1 MTTSR
6 QFDAKTYDTLTNQDT
21 NPFADKRSPTIEEE
35 DTPQVIHVVPETSKA
50 RWNHIE
56 DLDSFF
62 TRVYIYH
69 QKHGFYVMMLQKL
82 FELFQFVFVVVLITY
97 MFNCIDYA
105 ILFRDKII
113 DQESKV
119 SLGDA
124 MIGVSECA
132 ANLGAFQWMALV
144 LAGLFWT
151 FRLFKFFYQ
160 FFQFWDIK
168 MFYNTALKIEDADL
182 DNLTWHE
189 VQKCIREVQS
199 EIQMSIN
206 KEQLTELDI
215 YHRILRFKNYM
226 VAMMNKSLLPATTK
240 LPLLGNV
247 VLMSQALRYNIGLIL
262 FWGPWSPFENSWHL
276 REEYKRPSMRNELA
290 AKLSKQILWVAIA
303 NFILSPFIFICQLMY
318 FFFNYADLIKKEPG
332 TLGVRC
338 WSQYGKLYLR
348 HFNELDHELDARLT
362 RAYRPAVKYMNSFS
376 SPLLTVIAR
385 NIAFDA
391 GGVASLILLLAIYD
405 EDVFQVQHVLTLFTI
420 LGMISVI
427 ARSLIPDENMV
438 WCPEQLLRNVLAHV
452 HYLPSVWRGHAHS
465 SVVRDQFELFFQLK
479 IMYIL
484 NELFSPLVA
493 PFVLLY
499 DLRPK
504 SQQLVDFFRNFTV
517 DVVGVGD
524 VCSFAQMDVRK
535 HGNPDWQ
542 IPVVADDKDSE
553 SETPLIS
560 PDDGGGARV
569 PPPPAGPTVRP
580 AGAGAGA
587 AAAQYNQGEHGK
599 TELSLVHFTLTNPT
613 WQMPPEAKQF
623 VQGIKRHALHD
634 LNRQRGM
641 MLGLHNPTA
650 MGQSLLSVESMGAE
664 YSSIIQPIL
673 QTHNLSNSQH
683 LGLSLHLGGGGFGSP
698 VPPMTPGYGPAGMM
712 PSTVQQQQQQPA
724 AQHGGA
730 GVQSSHQYHFGPQS
744 YDFERMLQQNLTDA
758 STVAPN
764 MPARSTF
771 LADIHENDDESAG
784 APPALMPEVLQP
796 GIDQTAPAAMGV
808 YPELEEG
815 SRYAAPYA
823 TDGMVY
829 STRGGM
835 SRREG
840 PAGGSRTGLLSS
852 LYGELPTNVPAPY
865 EFTTADMCLS
875 TLYLHELHHNHLR
888 RHGGSL
894 RLDMGSPP
902 PPPSSGS
909 SQCPTTTATFASRFM
924 GPGGIRP
931 FGTVAQ
937 PSLVSHPLRTIA
949 PGIIGGGEATA
960 GPSGSLEAGSS
971 SSRSMGG
978 SAAAERTPL
987 LGSKKS

>member
-1 MTTSR
+1 M
-6 QFDAKTYDTLTNQDT
+6 
-21 NPFADKRSPTIEEE
+21 
-35 DTPQVIHVVPETSKA
+35 
-50 RWNHIE
+50 
-56 DLDSFF
+56 
-62 TRVYIYH
+62 
-69 QKHGFYVMMLQKL
+69 
-82 FELFQFVFVVVLITY
+82 
-97 MFNCIDYA
+97 
-105 ILFRDKII
+105 
-113 DQESKV
+113 
-119 SLGDA
+119 
-124 MIGVSECA
+124 
-132 ANLGAFQWMALV
+132 
-144 LAGLFWT
+144 
-151 FRLFKFFYQ
+151 
-160 FFQFWDIK
+160 
-168 MFYNTALKIEDADL
+168 

-226 VAMMNKSLLPATTK
+226 VAMMNKSLLPATKK

-290 AKLSKQILWVAIA
+290 GKLSKQILWVAIA
-303 NFILSPFIFICQLMY
+303 NLILSPFIFICQLMY

-385 NIAFDA
+385 NVAFDA

-405 EDVFQVQHVLTLFTI
+405 EDVFQVQHVLTLFTL

-452 HYLPSVWRGHAHS
+452 HYLPSSWRGLAHS
-465 SVVRDQFELFFQLK
+465 SNVRDQFELFFQLK

-504 SQQLVDFFRNFTV
+504 APQLVDFFRNFTV

-542 IPVVADDKDSE
+542 IPIVVDDKDSE

-560 PDDGGGARV
+560 PTDVGGGGGDGGPRIGV
-569 PPPPAGPTVRP
+569 PPPSTGHNAPV
-580 AGAGAGA
+580 GATTP
-587 AAAQYNQGEHGK
+587 YTQGEHGK

-623 VQGIKRHALHD
+623 VQGIKRHALQD

-650 MGQSLLSVESMGAE
+650 MGQSLLSMESMGAE

-683 LGLSLHLGGGGFGSP
+683 LGLSMHLGGFGSP
-698 VPPMTPGYGPAGMM
+698 IPPMTPAFGQGMM
-712 PSTVQQQQQQPA
+712 PSGTHQQPV
-724 AQHGGA
+724 QHAA

-758 STVAPN
+758 STVAPI
-764 MPARSTF
+764 PSRSTF
-771 LADIHENDDESAG
+771 LADINENDDEVG
-784 APPALMPEVLQP
+784 APSLAPEVPQA
-796 GIDQTAPAAMGV
+796 GTSSSRVQTASVAPASMG
-808 YPELEEG
+808 LEQEFEA
-815 SRYAAPYA
+815 SRYGGGAC
-823 TDGMVY
+823 TDGMVF
-829 STRGGM
+829 SNRGGM

-840 PAGGSRTGLLSS
+840 PAEGSRNGLLSS
-852 LYGELPTNVPAPY
+852 LYAEMPTNVPAPY

-888 RHGGSL
+888 RNGGSL

-902 PPPSSGS
+902 PPPPSS
-909 SQCPTTTATFASRFM
+909 SQRPFGRFM
-924 GPGGIRP
+924 GPGGFRP
-931 FGTVAQ
+931 FGSVAQ
-937 PSLVSHPLRTIA
+937 PSLVSHPLRTIV
-949 PGIIGGGEATA
+949 PGIIGADAA
-960 GPSGSLEAGSS
+960 GPSSGSMAGARSS
-971 SSRSMGG
+971 GG
-978 SAAAERTPL
+978 SVVAAERTPL
-987 LGSKKS
+987 LGGKKS

>member
-97 MFNCIDYA
+97 MFNCIDYT
-105 ILFRDKII
+105 ILFRDNIL
-113 DQESKV
+113 QETKV

-132 ANLGAFQWMALV
+132 ANLGAFQWLALI

-276 REEYKRPSMRNELA
+276 REEYKRPNMRNELA

-348 HFNELDHELDARLT
+348 HFNELDHELEARLT

-405 EDVFQVQHVLTLFTI
+405 EDVFQVQHVLTLFTV

-465 SVVRDQFELFFQLK
+465 SIVRDQFELFFQLK

-560 PDDGGGARV
+560 PDDAATGVGARV
-569 PPPPAGPTVRP
+569 PPPSTGPTHPAGPT
-580 AGAGAGA
+580 GATP
-587 AAAQYNQGEHGK
+587 YTQGEHGK

-623 VQGIKRHALHD
+623 VQGIKRHALQD

-650 MGQSLLSVESMGAE
+650 MGQSLLSMESMGAE

-683 LGLSLHLGGGGFGSP
+683 LGLSMHLGGFGSP
-698 VPPMTPGYGPAGMM
+698 VPPMTPAFGQAGMM
-712 PSTVQQQQQQPA
+712 PSTVQPTA
-724 AQHGGA
+724 AHGA

-758 STVAPN
+758 STLAPN
-764 MPARSTF
+764 MPGRSTF
-771 LADIHENDDESAG
+771 LADINENDDDMG
-784 APPALMPEVLQP
+784 APSLAPEVSQA
-796 GIDQTAPAAMGV
+796 GSSSRAQAASIAPAPMGV
-808 YPELEEG
+808 DPELEG
-815 SRYAAPYA
+815 SRFAAPY

-902 PPPSSGS
+902 PATISASQRPSPFGG
-909 SQCPTTTATFASRFM
+909 RFM
-924 GPGGIRP
+924 GPGGFRP
-931 FGTVAQ
+931 FGSVAQ

-949 PGIIGGGEATA
+949 PGIIGGGE
-960 GPSGSLEAGSS
+960 PSGSMQAAGSS
-971 SSRSMGG
+971 TGSMGP
-978 SAAAERTPL
+978 AAERTPL
-987 LGSKKS
+987 LGGKKS

>member
-6 QFDAKTYDTLTNQDT
+6 QHQHFDAKTYESLSTHDT
-21 NPFADKRSPTIEEE
+21 NPFADDKRSPTMEEE
-35 DTPQVIHVVPETSKA
+35 DTPQVIHVVPETNKA

-62 TRVYIYH
+62 ARVYIYH
-69 QKHGFYVMMLQKL
+69 QKHGFYVMMLQKS
-82 FELFQFVFVVVLITY
+82 FELFQFVFVVGLITY
-97 MFNCIDYA
+97 MFNCVDYA
-105 ILFRDKII
+105 ILFRDKNT
-113 DQESKV
+113 ESKV
-119 SLGDA
+119 SLSDA
-124 MIGVSECA
+124 MMGVSECA
-132 ANLGAFQWMALV
+132 ATIGVFQWLALV

-151 FRLFKFFYQ
+151 FRLFKFFYH

-168 MFYNTALKIEDADL
+168 MFFNTALKIEDADL

-206 KEQLTELDI
+206 KDQLTELDI

-226 VAMMNKSLLPATTK
+226 VAMMNKSLLPATKK

-247 VLMSQALRYNIGLIL
+247 VVMSQALRYNIGLLL
-262 FWGPWSPFENSWHL
+262 FWGPWSPFENNWHL
-276 REEYKRPSMRNELA
+276 RQEYKRPSMRAELA
-290 AKLSKQILWVAIA
+290 AKLSKHILWVAIA
-303 NFILSPFIFICQLMY
+303 NIALSPFIFICQLMY

-362 RAYRPAVKYMNSFS
+362 RAYRPAVKYVSSFS

-385 NIAFDA
+385 NVAFDC

-420 LGMISVI
+420 LGMISVV

-452 HYLPSVWRGHAHS
+452 HYLPAAWRGHAHS
-465 SVVRDQFELFFQLK
+465 STVREQFELFFQLK

-484 NELFSPLVA
+484 NELFSPIVA

-504 SQQLVDFFRNFTV
+504 APQLVDFFRNFTV

-542 IPVVADDKDSE
+542 IPVEGDERDSE
-553 SETPLIS
+553 GETPLIS
-560 PDDGGGARV
+560 PADMGTRPAGPSAPAGGARGTT
-569 PPPPAGPTVRP
+569 AAISPTKP
-580 AGAGAGA
+580 
-587 AAAQYNQGEHGK
+587 YDQGEHGK

-641 MLGLHNPTA
+641 LLGLHNPTA
-650 MGQSLLSVESMGAE
+650 MGQSLLSMESMGAE

-673 QTHNLSNSQH
+673 QTHNLSNSQA
-683 LGLSLHLGGGGFGSP
+683 LGLSMHIGGYGSP
-698 VPPMTPGYGPAGMM
+698 IPGAFGQQAPQHPATLPHHG
-712 PSTVQQQQQQPA
+712 TGGQA
-724 AQHGGA
+724 A
-730 GVQSSHQYHFGPQS
+730 SHTQYHFSPPS
-744 YDFERMLQQNLTDA
+744 YDFERMLQQNLSDT
-758 STVAPN
+758 STVAGPH
-764 MPARSTF
+764 PSRSAF
-771 LADIHENDDESAG
+771 LADINENEDEG
-784 APPALMPEVLQP
+784 APGEVPMQSIGGRQRTDETSGGIGAFDPPEC
-796 GIDQTAPAAMGV
+796 
-808 YPELEEG
+808 
-815 SRYAAPYA
+815 SRYGGPG
-823 TDGMVY
+823 TEGMLF

-840 PAGGSRTGLLSS
+840 PAGGSRNGLLSS
-852 LYGELPTNVPAPY
+852 LYGDVPANVQAPH

-888 RHGGSL
+888 RHGGGSL
-894 RLDMGSPP
+894 RLDMGSPA
-902 PPPSSGS
+902 PS
-909 SQCPTTTATFASRFM
+909 F
-924 GPGGIRP
+924 RP
-931 FGTVAQ
+931 FGGGSRPFRPFGSVAQ
-937 PSLVSHPLRTIA
+937 PSLVSHPLRTLA
-949 PGIIGGGEATA
+949 PGVLVGTNTSSTS
-960 GPSGSLEAGSS
+960 GPSSSATGGPSTGSVAGA
-971 SSRSMGG
+971 
-978 SAAAERTPL
+978 AAAERTPL
-987 LGSKKS
+987 LGGKKS

>member
-1 MTTSR
+1 MTSKR
-6 QFDAKTYDTLTNQDT
+6 QFDAKTYESLSNQDT
-21 NPFADKRSPTIEEE
+21 NPFTDKRSPTTIDEE

-62 TRVYIYH
+62 ARVYVYH

-97 MFNCIDYA
+97 MFNCINYE

-113 DQESKV
+113 ANETKV

-124 MIGVSECA
+124 MLGVSECA
-132 ANLGAFQWMALV
+132 AKLGIFQWLALV

-168 MFYNTALKIEDADL
+168 MFFNTALKIDDADL

-226 VAMMNKSLLPATTK
+226 VAMMNKSLLPATKK

-247 VLMSQALRYNIGLIL
+247 VLLSQALRYNIGLLL
-262 FWGPWSPFENSWHL
+262 FWGPWSPFENNWHL
-276 REEYKRPSMRNELA
+276 RPEYKRPSMRNELA
-290 AKLSKQILWVAIA
+290 AKLSKQIFWVAIA
-303 NFILSPFIFICQLMY
+303 NLVLSPFIFLCQLMY

-362 RAYRPAVKYMNSFS
+362 RAYRPAVKYVNSFS

-385 NIAFDA
+385 NIAFDC

-420 LGMISVI
+420 LGMISVV

-452 HYLPSVWRGHAHS
+452 HYLPATWRGHAHS
-465 SVVRDQFELFFQLK
+465 SAVREQFELFFQLK

-499 DLRPK
+499 DVRPK
-504 SQQLVDFFRNFTV
+504 APQLVDFFRNFTV
-517 DVVGVGD
+517 DVIGVGD

-542 IPVVADDKDSE
+542 IPVVGDDRDSE
-553 SETPLIS
+553 GETPLMS
-560 PDDGGGARV
+560 PTDMGPGPSV
-569 PPPPAGPTVRP
+569 PPPT
-580 AGAGAGA
+580 AGAKP
-587 AAAQYNQGEHGK
+587 YDQGEHGK

-623 VQGIKRHALHD
+623 VQGIKRHALQD

-641 MLGLHNPTA
+641 LLGLQNPTA
-650 MGQSLLSVESMGAE
+650 MGQSLLSMESMGAE

-673 QTHNLSNSQH
+673 QTHNLSNSQA
-683 LGLSLHLGGGGFGSP
+683 LGLSMHLGGFGSP
-698 VPPMTPGYGPAGMM
+698 IPPIHSMIPAGYG
-712 PSTVQQQQQQPA
+712 QQQTGPA
-724 AQHGGA
+724 PPPPTLLHHGP
-730 GVQSSHQYHFGPQS
+730 GVQSSHHYHFSPPS
-744 YDFERMLQQNLTDA
+744 YDFERMLQQNLPDT
-758 STVAPN
+758 STVTGA
-764 MPARSTF
+764 MPTRSTF
-771 LADIHENDDESAG
+771 LADINETEDEPTSG
-784 APPALMPEVLQP
+784 
-796 GIDQTAPAAMGV
+796 TAPIQSTGPGGHFDDGGAIGD
-808 YPELEEG
+808 PEC
-815 SRYAAPYA
+815 SRYGALGAE
-823 TDGMVY
+823 GMTF

-835 SRREG
+835 TRREG
-840 PAGGSRTGLLSS
+840 PAGGSRNGLLSS
-852 LYGELPTNVPAPY
+852 LYGDVPANVTAPH

-888 RHGGSL
+888 RQGGGGSL
-894 RLDMGSPP
+894 RLDMGTTSSTIF
-902 PPPSSGS
+902 PSRPSAGG
-909 SQCPTTTATFASRFM
+909 RF
-924 GPGGIRP
+924 GPGGFRP
-931 FGTVAQ
+931 FGSVAQ
-937 PSLVSHPLRTIA
+937 PSLVSHPLRTLA
-949 PGIIGGGEATA
+949 PGVLTGTSTSAA
-960 GPSGSLEAGSS
+960 GPSSSPAAGPSS
-971 SSRSMGG
+971 VST
-978 SAAAERTPL
+978 APAAERTPL
-987 LGSKKS
+987 LGGKKS

>member
-35 DTPQVIHVVPETSKA
+35 DTPQVIHVVPQTSKA
-50 RWNHIE
+50 RWNHIA

-97 MFNCIDYA
+97 MFNCIDYG

-113 DQESKV
+113 AQETKV

-124 MIGVSECA
+124 MIDVSECA
-132 ANLGAFQWMALV
+132 ANLGGFQWLALV
-144 LAGLFWT
+144 LAFIFWT
-151 FRLFKFFYQ
+151 CRMLKFFYQ

-168 MFYNTALKIEDADL
+168 MFYNTALKIDDADL

-215 YHRILRFKNYM
+215 YHRILRSKNYL

-276 REEYKRPSMRNELA
+276 REEYKRHSMRTELA
-290 AKLSKQILWVAIA
+290 AKLSQQIFWVAIA

-348 HFNELDHELDARLT
+348 HFNELDHELEARLT

-405 EDVFQVQHVLTLFTI
+405 EDVFQVQHVLTIFTI

-452 HYLPSVWRGHAHS
+452 HYLPSAWRGHAHS
-465 SVVRDQFELFFQLK
+465 TIVRDQFELFFQLK

-499 DLRPK
+499 ELRPK

-553 SETPLIS
+553 SETPLS
-560 PDDGGGARV
+560 PDDGAAGPGRRV
-569 PPPPAGPTVRP
+569 PPSGPAGPL
-580 AGAGAGA
+580 GATA
-587 AAAQYNQGEHGK
+587 ANQGEHGK

-683 LGLSLHLGGGGFGSP
+683 LGLSMHLGGFGSP
-698 VPPMTPGYGPAGMM
+698 VPPMTPAFGQAGMM
-712 PSTVQQQQQQPA
+712 PSAVVPPSTAVQ
-724 AQHGGA
+724 HGA

-764 MPARSTF
+764 LPGRSAF
-771 LADIHENDDESAG
+771 LADINENDDDVG
-784 APPALMPEVLQP
+784 APSLSPEVPQA
-796 GIDQTAPAAMGV
+796 GGSGSNRAQMASMAPVSMAV
-808 YPELEEG
+808 DPEFEG
-815 SRYAAPYA
+815 SRFAGAC
-823 TDGMVY
+823 TEGMVF

-852 LYGELPTNVPAPY
+852 LYGELPANVPAPH

-894 RLDMGSPP
+894 RLDIGSPP
-902 PPPSSGS
+902 PPSSS
-909 SQCPTTTATFASRFM
+909 SSSHRPPGIGSRFM
-924 GPGGIRP
+924 GPGGFRP
-931 FGTVAQ
+931 FGSVAQ

-949 PGIIGGGEATA
+949 PGIIGGEPSA
-960 GPSGSLEAGSS
+960 GPSASTMEAGGSS
-971 SSRSMGG
+971 G
-978 SAAAERTPL
+978 STAAAERTPL
-987 LGSKKS
+987 LGGKKS

>member
-1 MTTSR
+1 MTSNR
-6 QFDAKTYDTLTNQDT
+6 QYDTLTNQDT
-21 NPFADKRSPTIEEE
+21 NPFAGDKPPGSPTIEEE

-62 TRVYIYH
+62 TRVYTYH

-97 MFNCIDYA
+97 MFNCISYET
-105 ILFRDKII
+105 LFRDKII
-113 DQESKV
+113 ENETKV
-119 SLGDA
+119 SLSDA
-124 MIGVSECA
+124 MISMSECA
-132 ANLGAFQWMALV
+132 ATLGAFQWLALL
-144 LAGLFWT
+144 LAGLFWM

-168 MFYNTALKIEDADL
+168 MFYNTALKIDDADL

-226 VAMMNKSLLPATTK
+226 VAMMNKSLLPATFK
-240 LPLLGNV
+240 LPLLGNL

-262 FWGPWSPFENSWHL
+262 FWGPWSPFENNWHL
-276 REEYKRPSMRNELA
+276 REEYKRPSMRSELA

-303 NFILSPFIFICQLMY
+303 NLALSPFIFLCQLMY

-332 TLGVRC
+332 TLGTRC

-385 NIAFDA
+385 NIAFAA
-391 GGVASLILLLAIYD
+391 GGVASLILLLAVYD
-405 EDVFQVQHVLTLFTI
+405 EDVFQVQHVFTLFTV
-420 LGMISVI
+420 LGMISVV

-452 HYLPSVWRGHAHS
+452 HYLPATWRGHAHTS
-465 SVVRDQFELFFQLK
+465 LVRDQFELFFQLK

-493 PFVLLY
+493 PLVLLRE
-499 DLRPK
+499 LRPK

-535 HGNPDWQ
+535 HGNPNWQ
-542 IPVVADDKDSE
+542 VPVVADDKDSE
-553 SETPLIS
+553 SETPLITPTS
-560 PDDGGGARV
+560 DPGG
-569 PPPPAGPTVRP
+569 PAPVIGTGGRP
-580 AGAGAGA
+580 APPVGATP
-587 AAAQYNQGEHGK
+587 YNQGEHGK
-599 TELSLVHFTLTNPT
+599 IELSLVHFTLTNPT

-623 VQGIKRHALHD
+623 VQGIKRHALQD
-634 LNRQRGM
+634 LNRQRGL

-650 MGQSLLSVESMGAE
+650 MGQSLLSMESMGAE

-683 LGLSLHLGGGGFGSP
+683 LGLSMHLGGFGSP
-698 VPPMTPGYGPAGMM
+698 IPPMTPMAAAVHQP
-712 PSTVQQQQQQPA
+712 PTVHLPPPQQQQQQ
-724 AQHGGA
+724 
-730 GVQSSHQYHFGPQS
+730 SHYHFSPPS

-758 STVAPN
+758 STVVPP
-764 MPARSTF
+764 MPTRSTF
-771 LADIHENDDESAG
+771 LADINENDDENNAGMGGPSMASASIG
-784 APPALMPEVLQP
+784 ASRMQGGDSEVETSRY
-796 GIDQTAPAAMGV
+796 GAAPAALGG
-808 YPELEEG
+808 EG
-815 SRYAAPYA
+815 
-823 TDGMVY
+823 MIF

-840 PAGGSRTGLLSS
+840 PASGSRNGLLSS
-852 LYGELPTNVPAPY
+852 LYGDMPAYVQAPH

-888 RHGGSL
+888 RQGASL
-894 RLDMGSPP
+894 QLDMGAA
-902 PPPSSGS
+902 PPSAFHRPSGGGG
-909 SQCPTTTATFASRFM
+909 TAGRFL
-924 GPGGIRP
+924 GVGNIRP
-931 FGTVAQ
+931 FGSVVQ

-949 PGIIGGGEATA
+949 PGIIGSGGGGTA
-960 GPSGSLEAGSS
+960 GPSSS
-971 SSRSMGG
+971 SSS
-978 SAAAERTPL
+978 STAAAERTPL
-987 LGSKKS
+987 LGGKKS

>member
-6 QFDAKTYDTLTNQDT
+6 QFEAKTYDTLTNQDT
-21 NPFADKRSPTIEEE
+21 NPFTDKPPGSPTIEEE

-69 QKHGFYVMMLQKL
+69 QKHGFFVMMLQKL
-82 FELFQFVFVVVLITY
+82 FELFQFVFVVMLITY
-97 MFNCIDYA
+97 MFNCINYE

-113 DQESKV
+113 VNETKV

-124 MIGVSECA
+124 MMGMSECA
-132 ANLGAFQWMALV
+132 ATLGGFQWFALL
-144 LAGLFWT
+144 LAGLFWM

-168 MFYNTALKIEDADL
+168 MFYNTALKIDDADL

-262 FWGPWSPFENSWHL
+262 FWGPWSPFENNWHL

-290 AKLSKQILWVAIA
+290 AKLSKQILWVALA
-303 NFILSPFIFICQLMY
+303 NLALSPFIFLCQLMY

-332 TLGVRC
+332 TLGIRC

-385 NIAFDA
+385 NVAFDA
-391 GGVASLILLLAIYD
+391 GGVASIILLLTVYD
-405 EDVFQVQHVLTLFTI
+405 EDVFQVQHVFTLFTI

-452 HYLPSVWRGHAHS
+452 HYLPATWRGHAHS
-465 SVVRDQFELFFQLK
+465 STVRDQFELFFQLK
-479 IMYIL
+479 LMYIL

-535 HGNPDWQ
+535 HGNPEWQ
-542 IPVVADDKDSE
+542 VQVVADDKDSE
-553 SETPLIS
+553 SETPLIT
-560 PDDGGGARV
+560 
-569 PPPPAGPTVRP
+569 PTSDVG
-580 AGAGAGA
+580 GAGAGA
-587 AAAQYNQGEHGK
+587 AGGRPAVPPPAAGATPYNQGEHGK
-599 TELSLVHFTLTNPT
+599 IELSLVHFTLTNPT

-623 VQGIKRHALHD
+623 VQGIKRHALQD

-650 MGQSLLSVESMGAE
+650 MGQSLLSMESMGAE

-673 QTHNLSNSQH
+673 QTHNMSNSQH
-683 LGLSLHLGGGGFGSP
+683 LGLSMHLGGFGSP
-698 VPPMTPGYGPAGMM
+698 IPPMTPMAAAQHQPTAHQ
-712 PSTVQQQQQQPA
+712 PQQQQQQQQQ
-724 AQHGGA
+724 QH
-730 GVQSSHQYHFGPQS
+730 QSSTLYHFSPPS

-758 STVAPN
+758 STV
-764 MPARSTF
+764 MPPMPSRSTF
-771 LADIHENDDESAG
+771 LADINENEDENAAG
-784 APPALMPEVLQP
+784 GPSM
-796 GIDQTAPAAMGV
+796 PAASGGV
-808 YPELEEG
+808 EA
-815 SRYAAPYA
+815 SRYGAGTVPSGAD
-823 TDGMVY
+823 TGMIF

-840 PAGGSRTGLLSS
+840 PAGGSRNGLLSS
-852 LYGELPTNVPAPY
+852 LYGDMPAYVPAPH

-875 TLYLHELHHNHLR
+875 TLYLHELHHNHR
-888 RHGGSL
+888 RHQGTSL
-894 RLDMGSPP
+894 QLDMGA
-902 PPPSSGS
+902 PPPSGFHRPSGGVIG
-909 SQCPTTTATFASRFM
+909 RFM
-924 GPGGIRP
+924 GVGNIRP
-931 FGTVAQ
+931 FGSVAQ

-949 PGIIGGGEATA
+949 PGIIGGGAGTSGSIA
-960 GPSGSLEAGSS
+960 GPSSS
-971 SSRSMGG
+971 SSSA
-978 SAAAERTPL
+978 AAAERTPL
-987 LGSKKS
+987 LGGKKS

>member
-50 RWNHIE
+50 RWNHIQ

-62 TRVYIYH
+62 TRVYVYH

-82 FELFQFVFVVVLITY
+82 FELFQFVFVVLLITY
-97 MFNCIDYA
+97 MFNCIDYG
-105 ILFRDKII
+105 ILFRDKNY
-113 DQESKV
+113 DSKV

-124 MIGVSECA
+124 MTGVSECA
-132 ANLGAFQWMALV
+132 ANIGAFQWLALV
-144 LAGLFWT
+144 LAGLFWA

-168 MFYNTALKIEDADL
+168 MFYNTALKIDDADL

-226 VAMMNKSLLPATTK
+226 VAMMNKSLLPATKK

-247 VLMSQALRYNIGLIL
+247 VLMSQALRYNIGFIL
-262 FWGPWSPFENSWHL
+262 FWGPWSPFENNWHL

-303 NFILSPFIFICQLMY
+303 NFLLSPFIFICQLMY

-405 EDVFQVQHVLTLFTI
+405 EDVFQVQHVLTLFTV

-452 HYLPSVWRGHAHS
+452 HYLPSTWRGHAHS
-465 SVVRDQFELFFQLK
+465 TLVRDHFELFFQLK

-517 DVVGVGD
+517 DAVGVGD

-535 HGNPDWQ
+535 HGNPEWQ
-542 IPVVADDKDSE
+542 IPVVLDDKDSE

-560 PDDGGGARV
+560 PDDGATRGHVG
-569 PPPPAGPTVRP
+569 PAAPRIAPSSTGTTP
-580 AGAGAGA
+580 
-587 AAAQYNQGEHGK
+587 YNQGEHGK
-599 TELSLVHFTLTNPT
+599 IELSLVHFTLTNPT

-623 VQGIKRHALHD
+623 VQGIKRHALQD

-650 MGQSLLSVESMGAE
+650 MGQSLLSMESMGAE

-683 LGLSLHLGGGGFGSP
+683 LGLSMHLGGGFGSP
-698 VPPMTPGYGPAGMM
+698 VPPMTPGFGPGMHQQH
-712 PSTVQQQQQQPA
+712 QQQHQPQQGT
-724 AQHGGA
+724 QHGGA

-758 STVAPN
+758 STVAPL
-764 MPARSTF
+764 PSRSTY
-771 LADIHENDDESAG
+771 LEDINENDDESGGAG
-784 APPALMPEVLQP
+784 AAAAALTPEVPLIGGSRTQTTSIAPP
-796 GIDQTAPAAMGV
+796 GDPT
-808 YPELEEG
+808 PELDE
-815 SRYAAPYA
+815 SRYAPYPE
-823 TDGMVY
+823 GMIY

-840 PAGGSRTGLLSS
+840 PAIGSRNGLLSS
-852 LYGELPTNVPAPY
+852 LYGEIPTNVPAPY

-888 RHGGSL
+888 RQGGSL

-902 PPPSSGS
+902 PSSSTHRPSTG
-909 SQCPTTTATFASRFM
+909 ARF
-924 GPGGIRP
+924 RP

-949 PGIIGGGEATA
+949 PGIIGEGAGG
-960 GPSGSLEAGSS
+960 GPSS
-971 SSRSMGG
+971 SSGASG
-978 SAAAERTPL
+978 AAAERTPL
-987 LGSKKS
+987 LGGKKS

>member
-1 MTTSR
+1 
-6 QFDAKTYDTLTNQDT
+6 
-21 NPFADKRSPTIEEE
+21 
-35 DTPQVIHVVPETSKA
+35 
-50 RWNHIE
+50 
-56 DLDSFF
+56 
-62 TRVYIYH
+62 
-69 QKHGFYVMMLQKL
+69 MMLQKL
-82 FELFQFVFVVVLITY
+82 FELFQFVFVVLLITY
-97 MFNCIDYA
+97 MFNCIDYG

-113 DQESKV
+113 IVDTKV

-132 ANLGAFQWMALV
+132 ANLGAFQWLALV

-168 MFYNTALKIEDADL
+168 MFYNTALKIDDADL

-226 VAMMNKSLLPATTK
+226 VAMMNKSLLPATKK

-262 FWGPWSPFENSWHL
+262 FWGPWSPFENNWHL

-348 HFNELDHELDARLT
+348 HFNELDHELDARLN

-405 EDVFQVQHVLTLFTI
+405 EDVFQVQHVLTLFTV

-452 HYLPSVWRGHAHS
+452 HYLPSTWRGHAHS
-465 SVVRDQFELFFQLK
+465 SLVRDQFELFFQLK

-499 DLRPK
+499 DIRPK

-535 HGNPDWQ
+535 HGNPEWQ
-542 IPVVADDKDSE
+542 IPVVMDDKDSE

-560 PDDGGGARV
+560 PDDGATTVGHTAPRV
-569 PPPPAGPTVRP
+569 PPS
-580 AGAGAGA
+580 GATGATP
-587 AAAQYNQGEHGK
+587 YNQGEHGK
-599 TELSLVHFTLTNPT
+599 IELSLVHFTLTNPT

-623 VQGIKRHALHD
+623 VQGIKRHALQD

-650 MGQSLLSVESMGAE
+650 MGQSLLSMESMGAE

-683 LGLSLHLGGGGFGSP
+683 LGLSMHLGGFGSP
-698 VPPMTPGYGPAGMM
+698 VPPMTPGFGPAGMH
-712 PSTVQQQQQQPA
+712 PLHQQQQQQQQAP
-724 AQHGGA
+724 QHGGA

-758 STVAPN
+758 STVLP
-764 MPARSTF
+764 MPGRSTY
-771 LADIHENDDESAG
+771 LEDINENDDEAG
-784 APPALMPEVLQP
+784 AAVAATALTPEVPQAS
-796 GIDQTAPAAMGV
+796 GSRVQATSVAPAAD
-808 YPELEEG
+808 PSEEVDD
-815 SRYAAPYA
+815 SRYTSFAE
-823 TDGMVY
+823 GMIY

-840 PAGGSRTGLLSS
+840 PAGGSRNGLLSS
-852 LYGELPTNVPAPY
+852 LYGEIPTNVPAPH

-888 RHGGSL
+888 RQGGSL

-902 PPPSSGS
+902 PSASMHRPS
-909 SQCPTTTATFASRFM
+909 T
-924 GPGGIRP
+924 GGRPFRP

-949 PGIIGGGEATA
+949 PGIIGDSA
-960 GPSGSLEAGSS
+960 GPSSS
-971 SSRSMGG
+971 SASV
-978 SAAAERTPL
+978 AAERTPL
-987 LGSKKS
+987 LGGKKS

>member
-35 DTPQVIHVVPETSKA
+35 DTPQVIHVVPETGKA

-69 QKHGFYVMMLQKL
+69 QKHGFNVMMLQKM
-82 FELFQFVFVVVLITY
+82 FELFQFVFVVLLITY
-97 MFNCIDYA
+97 LFNCVQYDV
-105 ILFRDKII
+105 LFRDKPTN
-113 DQESKV
+113 ETKV

-124 MIGVSECA
+124 MIDIPQCA
-132 ANLGAFQWMALV
+132 ANLGMFQWLTLV
-144 LAGLFWT
+144 LAFLFWV
-151 FRLFKFFYQ
+151 FRLCKFFYQ
-160 FFQFWDIK
+160 FFQFLDIK
-168 MFYNTALKIEDADL
+168 MFYNTALKIKDADL

-226 VAMMNKSLLPATTK
+226 VAMMNKSLLPATKK
-240 LPLLGNV
+240 LPLLGDV

-262 FWGPWSPFENSWHL
+262 FWGPWSPFENNWHL
-276 REEYKRPSMRNELA
+276 REEYKRPNMRNELA
-290 AKLSKQILWVAIA
+290 AKLSKQILWVAVA
-303 NFILSPFIFICQLMY
+303 NVVLSPFIFICQLMY

-405 EDVFQVQHVLTLFTI
+405 EDVFQVQHVLTLFTV

-427 ARSLIPDENMV
+427 ARSCIPDENLV

-452 HYLPSVWRGHAHS
+452 HYLPASWRGHAHS
-465 SVVRDQFELFFQLK
+465 SLVRDKFELFFQLK

-484 NELFSPLVA
+484 NELFSPIVA
-493 PFVLLY
+493 PFVLLT

-542 IPVVADDKDSE
+542 IPVVVDDKDSE
-553 SETPLIS
+553 SETPLVS
-560 PDDGGGARV
+560 PDDVGGHATRS
-569 PPPPAGPTVRP
+569 PPAMGEPVSTGQQP
-580 AGAGAGA
+580 AVGATP
-587 AAAQYNQGEHGK
+587 YNQGEHGK
-599 TELSLVHFTLTNPT
+599 IELSLVHFTLTNPT

-623 VQGIKRHALHD
+623 VQGIKRHAIQD

-641 MLGLHNPTA
+641 LFGLHNPTA
-650 MGQSLLSVESMGAE
+650 MGQSLLSMESMGVE

-683 LGLSLHLGGGGFGSP
+683 LGLSMHLGGFGSP
-698 VPPMTPGYGPAGMM
+698 VPPVSTAFGPSMA
-712 PSTVQQQQQQPA
+712 PSVMVHQQTG
-724 AQHGGA
+724 QHGA
-730 GVQSSHQYHFGPQS
+730 GVQSSNQYHFAPQS

-758 STVAPN
+758 STVAP
-764 MPARSTF
+764 MPGRSTF
-771 LADIHENDDESAG
+771 LADINENDDETG
-784 APPALMPEVLQP
+784 ALSLSPEVPPASSSRV
-796 GIDQTAPAAMGV
+796 QTASVVHGSMAA
-808 YPELEEG
+808 ELELDG
-815 SRYAAPYA
+815 SRYVSH
-823 TDGMVY
+823 TDGMVF

-840 PAGGSRTGLLSS
+840 PADGSRNGLLSS
-852 LYGELPTNVPAPY
+852 IYGEMPSNVAAPY

-888 RHGGSL
+888 RQGGGSL
-894 RLDMGSPP
+894 RLDMGSPA
-902 PPPSSGS
+902 PSYFQRPFGGG
-909 SQCPTTTATFASRFM
+909 RF
-924 GPGGIRP
+924 RP
-931 FGTVAQ
+931 FGTTAQ
-937 PSLVSHPLRTIA
+937 PSLVSHPLRTI
-949 PGIIGGGEATA
+949 GISGSETA
-960 GPSGSLEAGSS
+960 GPSGTSGSIV
-971 SSRSMGG
+971 
-978 SAAAERTPL
+978 AAERTPL

>member
-1 MTTSR
+1 MTTNR
-6 QFDAKTYDTLTNQDT
+6 TFDPKTYDTLTNQDT

-97 MFNCIDYA
+97 MFNCIDYG

-113 DQESKV
+113 ELDTKV

-132 ANLGAFQWMALV
+132 ANLGAFQWLALV

-226 VAMMNKSLLPATTK
+226 VAMMNKSLLPATSK

-452 HYLPSVWRGHAHS
+452 HYLPSSWRGFAHS
-465 SVVRDQFELFFQLK
+465 SNVRDQFELFFQLK

-542 IPVVADDKDSE
+542 IPIVTDDKDSE
-553 SETPLIS
+553 NETPLIS
-560 PDDGGGARV
+560 PDDVGGGGTRIGV
-569 PPPPAGPTVRP
+569 PPSSETHAAGVPPSGGH
-580 AGAGAGA
+580 GATP
-587 AAAQYNQGEHGK
+587 YNQGEHGK

-623 VQGIKRHALHD
+623 VQGIKRHALQD

-641 MLGLHNPTA
+641 LLGLHNPTA
-650 MGQSLLSVESMGAE
+650 MGQSLLSMESMGAE

-683 LGLSLHLGGGGFGSP
+683 LGLSMHLGGFGSP
-698 VPPMTPGYGPAGMM
+698 VPPMTPAFGPGMM
-712 PSTVQQQQQQPA
+712 PSTMHQQPA
-724 AQHGGA
+724 QHGA

-758 STVAPN
+758 STVAP
-764 MPARSTF
+764 MPSRSTF
-771 LADIHENDDESAG
+771 LEDIHENDDEAG
-784 APPALMPEVLQP
+784 APSLAPEVPQASTSSRVQA
-796 GIDQTAPAAMGV
+796 GSVAPATMGLD
-808 YPELEEG
+808 PELEG
-815 SRYAAPYA
+815 SRFVAPC
-823 TDGMVY
+823 TDGMVF

-840 PAGGSRTGLLSS
+840 PAEGSRNGLLSS
-852 LYGELPTNVPAPY
+852 LYGDMPTNAPAPY

-875 TLYLHELHHNHLR
+875 TLYLHELHHNRLR

-902 PPPSSGS
+902 PSSSHRPSAVG
-909 SQCPTTTATFASRFM
+909 RFM
-924 GPGGIRP
+924 GQGGFRP
-931 FGTVAQ
+931 FGSVVQ
-937 PSLVSHPLRTIA
+937 PSLVSHPLRTLA
-949 PGIIGGGEATA
+949 PGIIGGETA
-960 GPSGSLEAGSS
+960 GPSGSTAGGSS
-971 SSRSMGG
+971 G
-978 SAAAERTPL
+978 SIVAAERTPL
-987 LGSKKS
+987 LGGKKS

>member
-683 LGLSLHLGGGGFGSP
+683 LGLSMHLGAGGFGSP

-712 PSTVQQQQQQPA
+712 PSTVQQQPA
-724 AQHGGA
+724 PQHGGA

-771 LADIHENDDESAG
+771 LADIHENDDETAG

-808 YPELEEG
+808 DPELEEG
-815 SRYAAPYA
+815 SRYAATYA

-902 PPPSSGS
+902 PPSGS
-909 SQCPTTTATFASRFM
+909 AQRPTTTFASRFM

-949 PGIIGGGEATA
+949 PGIIGGGGGEATA
-960 GPSGSLEAGSS
+960 GPSGSLEAGS